1 MVETG
6 ERMGKQ
12 VVALITEWIS
22 RWDARLAMRLKLS
35 K

>member
-12 VVALITEWIS
+12 VVALITDMDQPL
-22 RWDARLAMRLKLS
+22 DARLAMRLKLS